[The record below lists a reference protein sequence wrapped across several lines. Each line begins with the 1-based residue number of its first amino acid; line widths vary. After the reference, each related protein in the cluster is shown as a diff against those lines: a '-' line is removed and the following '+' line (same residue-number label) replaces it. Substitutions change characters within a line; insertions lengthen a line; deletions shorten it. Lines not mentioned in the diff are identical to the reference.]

1 MKHTLLAMAVIG
13 MSFATAGVASAG
25 AIDRACAKAGRAESR
40 ALCGCIQQVAD
51 MTLSGSDQRRAAEF
65 FKDPHKAQEV
75 RQSDRASDES
85 FWKRY
90 KNFAATAES
99 LCAR

>member
-1 MKHTLLAMAVIG
+1 MKTSLLAAVCAGILF
-13 MSFATAGVASAG
+13 SATAASAG
-25 AIDRACAKAGRAESR
+25 PIDRACIKAGRTQSR

-51 MTLSGSDQRRAAEF
+51 KTLSSADQRRAAAF

-75 RQSDRASDES
+75 RQSDRRSDES
-85 FWKRY
+85 FWQRY
-90 KNFAATAES
+90 KNFAATAEG